1 MKAAFDPGGSWG
13 GMQLGNGG
21 SINIAPYKYFSF
33 WVKGADVDKNFQ
45 FWLNWGNQKV
55 ITVPAN
61 KWTYFR
67 YELATNYPGVTS
79 VNNVTFQ
86 IVEAGKTVY
95 FDNIMFIK

>member
-1 MKAAFDPGGSWG
+1 M
-13 GMQLGNGG
+13 
-21 SINIAPYKYFSF
+21 
-33 WVKGADVDKNFQ
+33 DKNVQ

-67 YELATNYPGVTS
+67 YELAVDYPGVAD

-86 IVEAGKTVY
+86 IFESGKTIY
-95 FDNIMFIK
+95 SDNIMFTK